1 MLIFL
6 YSVICSSNP
15 KNSVSNLFALQKD
28 KLPENKLIK
37 AFFKSFKILK

>member
-15 KNSVSNLFALQKD
+15 KNSVSNLFALREAIGFLTNSKD
-28 KLPENKLIK
+28 ESDKN
-37 AFFKSFKILK
+37 F